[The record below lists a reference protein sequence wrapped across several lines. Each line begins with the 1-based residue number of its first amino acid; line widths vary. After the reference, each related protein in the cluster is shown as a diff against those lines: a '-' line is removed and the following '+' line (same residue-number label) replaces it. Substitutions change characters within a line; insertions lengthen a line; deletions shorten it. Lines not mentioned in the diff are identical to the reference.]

1 MTTPARRVQV
11 PRNYEMIAWLWMRYL
26 GILIIPLVAIH
37 ILIKDVL
44 VGVHEIDI
52 HYVKHI
58 WDSVGWRLF
67 DLTFLVLVLTHGMN
81 GLRQVL
87 IDFVHGETGHRVVTW
102 ALLLIWFLVLLWG
115 AWAIISGV
123 RLI

>member
-1 MTTPARRVQV
+1 MATRTVKV

-37 ILIKDVL
+37 VTIKDVL
-44 VGVHEIDI
+44 VGVHQIDLQ
-52 HYVKHI
+52 YVKSI
-58 WDSVGWRLF
+58 WDSIGWRIF

-87 IDFVHGETGHRVVTW
+87 IDFIHGESARRVMTW
-102 ALLLIWFLVLLWG
+102 ILLLIWLAVLIWG
-115 AWAIISGV
+115 AWAIVSGV
-123 RLI
+123 RIM